1 MSLVY
6 QALLRVYEQN
16 NIVNSVFV
24 DDWTA
29 EWAVISSNDF
39 LKSQVNIINFWKR
52 VQVNITL
59 FRYMDTRKK
68 ELQFKQFLLV

>member
-16 NIVNSVFV
+16 NTVNSVWL
-24 DDWTA
+24 DYWTA